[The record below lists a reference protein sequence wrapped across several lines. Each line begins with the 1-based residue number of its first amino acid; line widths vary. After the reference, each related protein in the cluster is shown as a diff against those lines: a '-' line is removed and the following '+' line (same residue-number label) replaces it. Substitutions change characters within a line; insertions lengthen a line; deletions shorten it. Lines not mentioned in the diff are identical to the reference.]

1 MLGFGTVAD
10 VLPFGMKPKKQ
21 FEISGTLKR
30 ANWKK
35 VNPRQVTQK
44 AFWLH
49 VDEEKFVTDALLEE
63 LTSKFA
69 TVPAKKE
76 INRKDD
82 GTNGAAVGSKK
93 NSKELK
99 VIDAKAAQNL
109 SKFEYNIIIFCY
121 IVIYVLF
128 SMMENSDTFCFAT

>member
-1 MLGFGTVAD
+1 
-10 VLPFGMKPKKQ
+10 MKPKKQ
-21 FEISGTLKR
+21 FEVSGTLKR

-35 VNPRQVTQK
+35 VNPGQVTQK

-49 VDEEKFVTDALLEE
+49 VDEEKLVTDSLLEE

-69 TVPAKKE
+69 TAPPKKE

-82 GTNGAAVGSKK
+82 GANGVAGGNKR

-99 VIDAKAAQNL
+99 VIDAKSAQNL
-109 SKFEYNIIIFCY
+109 SK
-121 IVIYVLF
+121 
-128 SMMENSDTFCFAT
+128 